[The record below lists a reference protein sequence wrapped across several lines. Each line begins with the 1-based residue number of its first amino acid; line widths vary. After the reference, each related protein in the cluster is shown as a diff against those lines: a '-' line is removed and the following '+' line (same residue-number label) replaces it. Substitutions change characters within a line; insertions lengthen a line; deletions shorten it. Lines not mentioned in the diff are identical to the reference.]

1 MPGPTELPGPVLAR
15 LARFGRVHLLD
26 TVTST
31 NDYALSL
38 AGRHEPAVVIARRQ
52 TRGRGR
58 LRRPWYS
65 DDDSLTFSLLIF
77 PTETAQIEAVTSII
91 GLALARALSAT
102 TGIEARIRWPN
113 DITVK
118 DRKLCGVLCERRRDA
133 IAVGVGLNVNQ
144 TEFPPELPEA
154 VSLRQLTGRTYNPFE
169 LLEPVVDGFFAL
181 LSTVTTNGTD
191 ELVKE
196 LKERSAVLHRRVEV
210 TTMLRRH
217 VGTVVDLD
225 REGRIVL
232 RTDSG
237 RIVVLAAGQVRRLSQ

>member
-1 MPGPTELPGPVLAR
+1 MPGPTELPGPILAR

-31 NDYALSL
+31 NDYALAL
-38 AGRHEPAVVIARRQ
+38 ADRHEPAVVIARRQ

-65 DDDSLTFSLLIF
+65 DDNSLTFSLLIF
-77 PTETAQIEAVTSII
+77 PTDPAQIATLTSII
-91 GLALARALSAT
+91 GLALARALSAA

-118 DRKLCGVLCERRRDA
+118 DRKLCGILCERRRDA

-154 VSLRQLTGRTYNPFE
+154 VSLLQLTGRPHDGLA
-169 LLEPVVDGFFAL
+169 LLEPVLDEFSTL
-181 LSTVTTNGTD
+181 LAAVTTDGTG

-210 TTMLRRH
+210 TTLLRRH

-225 REGRIVL
+225 CEGRIVL